1 MNKQHLLLSALL
13 AGLFSPLPVKALSIQ
28 TLLEEDFQLVN
39 NFNGNANTVR
49 TVNHANTNEQW
60 SPYNCASALSAPS
73 SCANPSIEDVL
84 TSFTNFGSGN
94 ASADSFNIRLG
105 SNPINGGG
113 SVVFGDGDFDGF
125 FGSSANKFLVLGD
138 NSGDLSGAPNGGT
151 GSSSSNFS
159 LMQIDFPLFA
169 AQGAPLWLTIE
180 FDYVFDANNT
190 SNSDDFWVEL
200 VLADNSTINLLNHT
214 APSAT
219 TRGTFSTMIAFPS
232 VAPTALRF
240 NLKEYAGTGSSA
252 VGIDNIAVRAIPE
265 PASLALFGL
274 GLLGL
279 GGIRAGRQ
287 KI

>member
-28 TLLEEDFQLVN
+28 TLLEEDFQGVD

-49 TVNHANTNEQW
+49 TVSYANTNEQW
-60 SPYNCASALSAPS
+60 NPLNCASALSAPS
-73 SCANPSIEDVL
+73 SCANPLIEDVL
-84 TSFTNFGSGN
+84 TSFTNVGSGN
-94 ASADSFNIRLG
+94 ASANSFNIRLG
-105 SNPINGGG
+105 SNPIDGNTGPA
-113 SVVFGDGDFDGF
+113 VFGDNDFDNF

-138 NSGDLSGAPNGGT
+138 DSGNLSGDPNGGT
-151 GSSSSNFS
+151 TSGSS

-180 FDYVFDANNT
+180 FDYAFDANNT
-190 SNSDDFWVEL
+190 NNSDDFWVEL
-200 VLADNSTINLLNHT
+200 VLADNSTISLLNHT
-214 APSAT
+214 APSDT

-240 NLKEYAGTGSSA
+240 KLKEYAGTGSSA

-279 GGIRAGRQ
+279 GGMWAGRQ

>member
-28 TLLEEDFQLVN
+28 TLLEEDFQKVN
-39 NFNGNANTVR
+39 DFGGNASTVR
-49 TVNHANTNEQW
+49 TVSYANTHEQW
-60 SPYNCASALSAPS
+60 NPLNCASALSVPS
-73 SCANPSIEDVL
+73 SCANSSIKDVL
-84 TSFTNFGSGN
+84 TSFTGD
-94 ASADSFNIRLG
+94 ASANSFNIRLG
-105 SNPINGGG
+105 SNSIDLDSNP
-113 SVVFGDGDFDGF
+113 SLTFGDNDFDNF
-125 FGSSANKFLVLGD
+125 FGTSANKFLVLGD
-138 NSGDLSGAPNGGT
+138 NSGDLSSAPDGGTT
-151 GSSSSNFS
+151 GSSS

-180 FDYVFDANNT
+180 FDYAFDANNT
-190 SNSDDFWVEL
+190 SNSDDFLVEL
-200 VLADNSTINLLNHT
+200 VLADNSTISLLNHT

-252 VGIDNIAVRAIPE
+252 VGIDNLAVRAIPE

-279 GGIRAGRQ
+279 GGIQAGRQ